1 MKKSNYL
8 SNINNTRL
16 VKLLVIVGF
25 LLKLKNTNPFMFNL
39 IYNHVSTPGPIYD
52 KVKDLRLDDIDVS
65 ELLKNPI
72 SILNMSSSVK
82 NQNSIFQSLKI
93 PTVTQEKASELHKW
107 ATSFNQ
113 H

>member
-39 IYNHVSTPGPIYD
+39 IYNF
-52 KVKDLRLDDIDVS
+52 L
-65 ELLKNPI
+65 
-72 SILNMSSSVK
+72 SV
-82 NQNSIFQSLKI
+82 
-93 PTVTQEKASELHKW
+93 
-107 ATSFNQ
+107 
-113 H
+113 